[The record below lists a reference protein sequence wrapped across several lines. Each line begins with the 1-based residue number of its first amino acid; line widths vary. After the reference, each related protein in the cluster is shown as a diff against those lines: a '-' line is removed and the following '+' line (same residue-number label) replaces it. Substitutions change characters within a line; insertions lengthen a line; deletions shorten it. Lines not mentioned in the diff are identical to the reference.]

1 MGDKIKDRKL
11 GSQEEKNMSRLLLKI
26 ILLVFGIGAVF
37 YGIRGICICFTGGT
51 IVLPE
56 SSGDKTGG
64 FFLLY
69 RNWDVGINR
78 DKREEKE

>member
-1 MGDKIKDRKL
+1 
-11 GSQEEKNMSRLLLKI
+11 MSRLLLKI

-64 FFLLY
+64 ILWRALVFLLY

>member
-1 MGDKIKDRKL
+1 
-11 GSQEEKNMSRLLLKI
+11 MSRLLLKI

-56 SSGDKTGG
+56 SSGDKTGDSLACFG
-64 FFLLY
+64 VSIISEL
-69 RNWDVGINR
+69 GCGH
-78 DKREEKE
+78 